1 VPPPRYRRTDR
12 VAALLL
18 REVTR
23 IVREDVHDPRIGF
36 VTFTGADVSPDLANA
51 RVFVSVMGT
60 DAEKD
65 AAVEGLRSA
74 AGFIRNRLWDLLD
87 LKSVPELAFHLD
99 RTLERAGRIEAI
111 LDRIHGEAP
120 PAAAARDVPPEEPS
134 SGAAEEATPSGDD
147 APSAPR

>member
-1 VPPPRYRRTDR
+1 
-12 VAALLL
+12 
-18 REVTR
+18 
-23 IVREDVHDPRIGF
+23 
-36 VTFTGADVSPDLANA
+36 
-51 RVFVSVMGT
+51 MGT

-120 PAAAARDVPPEEPS
+120 PAAAGRDVPPEEPS